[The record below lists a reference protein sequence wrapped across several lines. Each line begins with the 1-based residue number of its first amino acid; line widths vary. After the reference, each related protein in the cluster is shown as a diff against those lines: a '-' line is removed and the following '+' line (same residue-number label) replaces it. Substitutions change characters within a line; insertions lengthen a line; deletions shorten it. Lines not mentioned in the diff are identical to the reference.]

1 VGACVDWIGGVSEG
15 GARVSVQASVSRNLI
30 NLSASRI
37 PRLKVGGFL
46 VGTISHSEVGTPPAN
61 VPRDIVNI
69 TAANV
74 GALNFATGIR
84 VFDGELQNLN
94 VAGTPAAGGNPFVPG
109 NLLAGVTCFNT
120 ASVGTITVTGVYVG
134 SMSTNSGNVGLIDV
148 RQHLGGSITTTNG
161 NITEVRV
168 GTSTFLG
175 TLGVALDAN
184 GMLRPANATISAGGS
199 ANIGSISATGD
210 ILGTITAG
218 GRITT
223 EVRANGAIAAVNAAG
238 QFEFGLIR
246 ANGGNIALVA
256 TGTDLIADIQTPA
269 GALTTATIGRDLFSN
284 ITSRDSCDRI
294 DVIRDSYGNILL
306 SKGLSATGQ
315 IHVGRTLQTAG
326 RITLNSSSAF
336 TGGVGLA
343 GQVILNSNNLSGA
356 FSGQVRIPQ
365 GGGTPDT
372 VISQA
377 AYPATVASLGGGS
390 VGVVSYIRHDA
401 DCSPVSNGVRLLPV
415 FFAPS
420 PIRVAFYG
428 PVLDS
433 SLGGAAPVKIEWDM
447 NGMWLPVD
455 QFFSVSLSGR
465 QVVIAPASGTTQTSI
480 PAGRFRVTPRN
491 AELICGGLTVTPP
504 PISFEYFFR
513 LFPDCNGNSI
523 ADPDD
528 FISGFS
534 QDCNHNGV
542 PDSCD
547 ISSGASVDAN
557 SDGIPDECSGVNC
570 PADFNGDRVLDP
582 DDLADYIGCY
592 FGTPQCSGADFYGDG
607 VVDPDDLA
615 DFITA
620 FFAGC

>member
-1 VGACVDWIGGVSEG
+1 MDLARTWDVIVVGGGHAGTEAALAAARLGAHTLLLTHSVETIGQMSCNPAIGGIGKGHLVREIDALG
-15 GARVSVQASVSRNLI
+15 GAMGRAADRAGIHWRTLNASKGPAVRATRCQADRALYRAAIRALAESQPQLCVFQQAVDDLLLESGRAVGVLTQTGLAIRARSVVL
-30 NLSASRI
+30 
-37 PRLKVGGFL
+37 
-46 VGTISHSEVGTPPAN
+46 T
-61 VPRDIVNI
+61 
-69 TAANV
+69 
-74 GALNFATGIR
+74 
-84 VFDGELQNLN
+84 
-94 VAGTPAAGGNPFVPG
+94 AGTF
-109 NLLAGVTCFNT
+109 LA
-120 ASVGTITVTGVYVG
+120 
-134 SMSTNSGNVGLIDV
+134 
-148 RQHLGGSITTTNG
+148 
-161 NITEVRV
+161 
-168 GTSTFLG
+168 
-175 TLGVALDAN
+175 
-184 GMLRPANATISAGGS
+184 
-199 ANIGSISATGD
+199 
-210 ILGTITAG
+210 
-218 GRITT
+218 
-223 EVRANGAIAAVNAAG
+223 
-238 QFEFGLIR
+238 
-246 ANGGNIALVA
+246 
-256 TGTDLIADIQTPA
+256 
-269 GALTTATIGRDLFSN
+269 
-284 ITSRDSCDRI
+284 
-294 DVIRDSYGNILL
+294 
-306 SKGLSATGQ
+306 GQ

-592 FGTPQCSGADFYGDG
+592 FGTPQCSGADFNGDG